1 MESREAMDLVKPL
14 RVTHCHLN
22 TFGASTGGTKINLRD
37 TCLHQPEGSYQQRGP
52 FSLITR

>member
-1 MESREAMDLVKPL
+1 MESREALDLVKPL

-52 FSLITR
+52 FSLIT